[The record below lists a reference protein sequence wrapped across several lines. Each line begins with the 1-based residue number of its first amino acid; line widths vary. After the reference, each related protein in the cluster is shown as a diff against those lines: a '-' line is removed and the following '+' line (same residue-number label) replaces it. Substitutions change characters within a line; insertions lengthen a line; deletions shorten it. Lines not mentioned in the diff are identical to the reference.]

1 MKSIDVIGVGALLVD
16 RVASVEYFPS
26 VDGETFVR
34 RLETHPGGSAA
45 NFTVACSRLGLKSGF
60 IGVVGEDSD
69 GNFLLEDLRKEG
81 VDTSRVVR
89 TKAHPTGQV
98 YIALDKEG
106 RRMMFAFSGA
116 ANFLSGRDVNTD
128 YIAKSKFVHIADLKN
143 LSPLETAAKA
153 AQEVQT
159 KVSLNP
165 GELIAVQGF
174 EGIKKLLSNTNIF
187 ISSQG
192 ELKRIFDT
200 ENVEFAVNKLLKT
213 GPEIVAITLGSEGCM
228 VTDSERTVHRIPPFN
243 TKIVDTTGAGD
254 AFCAGFMTTLAEGK
268 ELIEAG
274 RYANAV
280 AALKITKLGARGL
293 PTREEVEDFLS
304 KQKP

>member
-1 MKSIDVIGVGALLVD
+1 VKSLDVVGVGALLID

-26 VDGETFVR
+26 VDGETFVG

-69 GNFLLEDLRKEG
+69 GSFLLEDLKKEG

-89 TKAHPTGQV
+89 TKTCSTGQV

-116 ANFLSGRDVNTD
+116 ANILSGRDINTD
-128 YIAKSKFVHIADLKN
+128 YIASSKFIHIADLKN
-143 LSPLETAAKA
+143 ISPLETAAKV
-153 AQEVQT
+153 AQETQT

-165 GELIAVQGF
+165 GELIAVKGF
-174 EGIKKLLSNTNIF
+174 EEIKKLLSNTDIF
-187 ISSQG
+187 ISSRG

-200 ENVEFAVNKLLKT
+200 ENIEFAIEKLLKT
-213 GPEIVAITLGSEGCM
+213 GPEIVAVTMGSEGCT
-228 VTDSERTVHRIPPFN
+228 VTDSRRKVHKIAPFN
-243 TKIVDTTGAGD
+243 TKVVDTTGAGD
-254 AFCAGFMTTLAEGK
+254 AFCAGFLTSLTEGK
-268 ELIEAG
+268 ELIDAG
-274 RYANAV
+274 RFANAV
-280 AALKITKLGARGL
+280 AALKIAKHGARGL